1 MKHDPEIDVDTLIG
15 FYDADDDSLSDE
27 ERSALTPILNSLK
40 DFDERYETMEL
51 IGEGAEKQIF
61 RVYDRRL
68 GRRVALA
75 YPVKAKSPDELEQF
89 LREARLT
96 ANLTHPNIMPI
107 YNMGVD
113 PGGQPFFTMELLPGD
128 SLKDIVDGLRKKDA
142 DYVSKYSLDAL
153 LSIYLKICDAMA
165 YAHSRGVLHLDLK
178 PSNIR
183 VGLFGDVFVCDWGL
197 ARVVH
202 GDETGDLEPGELDG
216 DELNDFTLSGTMK
229 GTPGFMAPEQ
239 ADGKGGKTEQT
250 DIYALG
256 ALLYML
262 LTYEIPVLGESSSDV
277 IKNTLAGHIVPPHR
291 RKSQLK
297 IPASVEAVSI
307 KALSLNPEVRY
318 ATVLSLQAEISRY
331 MTGYATT
338 AEKAGVPRRIV
349 LLTQRHAR
357 IALLSVISLVV
368 LMGMAVVAIIKV
380 ETQRSVAVRARG
392 IAESNFDLYR
402 RELDVS
408 QQLNKE
414 MLQMLEYIAVQPD
427 MRHPF
432 FNIELL
438 EKKLE
443 GDLDPSLRK
452 EMLTQK
458 GILHF
463 IVEEFGAASECFAE
477 SGVGYSTRLLPV
489 ARTFAVLKPDDKA
502 LLKESALAEMFAT
515 KQPVFKQFTYY
526 TYLHHIRRDPKP
538 ELEEYR
544 ALAGTLLEEMN
555 GPRPDDVVWLD
566 IKKGKEGYVLDLSH
580 KPYSRYKLLIPGVLY
595 SNVLSPYEFERLD
608 ISHTPLTDLVEL
620 EDLKVKTLRMVGLSW
635 MKSEL
640 HLVARL
646 KNMGV
651 QTLIVDEGRFTGKLR
666 RTLQKNFELIEE

>member
-1 MKHDPEIDVDTLIG
+1 MDHNDINPDTLIG
-15 FYDADDDSLSDE
+15 FYDADDDSLSEE

-40 DFDERYETMEL
+40 DFGERYDEL
-51 IGEGAEKQIF
+51 EQIGKGAEKEIF

-75 YPVKAKSPDELEQF
+75 YPVNTGAPNELEQF

-107 YNMGVD
+107 HNMGID
-113 PGGQPFFTMELLPGD
+113 PEGKPFFTMELLPGD
-128 SLKDIVDGLRKKDA
+128 SLKDIVSGLRKRDSG
-142 DYVSKYSLDAL
+142 YVSKYSLDSL
-153 LSIYLKICDAMA
+153 LSIYLKVCDAMA

-197 ARVVH
+197 ARIVH
-202 GDETGDLEPGELDG
+202 GDETGELEPGELDG

-239 ADGKGGKTEQT
+239 ADGKGAKTEQT

-256 ALLYML
+256 AILYML
-262 LTYEIPVLGESSSDV
+262 LTYEIPVLGDSANDV
-277 IKNTLAGHIVPPHR
+277 VENTLAGNVILPHR
-291 RKSQLK
+291 RQPHLK
-297 IPASVEAVSI
+297 IPASLEAVSMQ
-307 KALSLNPEVRY
+307 ALSLRPAARY
-318 ATVLSLQAEISRY
+318 ATVKDLQAEISRY

-338 AEKAGVPRRIV
+338 AEGAGVLRRII

-357 IALLSVISLVV
+357 VALLSVLSLVV
-368 LMGMAVVAIIKV
+368 LMAMAIVAIIKV
-380 ETQRSVAVRARG
+380 ENERTVAVKARG
-392 IAESNFDLYR
+392 VAEDNFELYR
-402 RELDVS
+402 KELEVS
-408 QQLNKE
+408 QQLNKDV
-414 MLQMLEYIAVQPD
+414 LQMLEYIAVQPD

-443 GDLDPSLRK
+443 GDLNPDLRK
-452 EMLTQK
+452 EMLMQK

-463 IVEEFGAASECFAE
+463 IVEEFTAAAKCFE
-477 SGVGYSTRLLPV
+477 DSGEGYSERLLPI
-489 ARTFAVLKPDDKA
+489 ARDFALIKPDDKS
-502 LLKESALAEMFAT
+502 LLVESALAKMFAGN
-515 KQPVFKQFTYY
+515 PPLFKQFAYY
-526 TYLHHIRRDPKP
+526 TYLHHTRRNPNPD
-538 ELEEYR
+538 LEEYR
-544 ALAGTLLEEMN
+544 ALAGSMLEEMN
-555 GPRPDDVVWLD
+555 GPRPDKIIWLD

-580 KPYSRYKLLIPGVLY
+580 KPYSRYRLLIPGVLY
-595 SNVLSPYEFERLD
+595 LNVLLPYEFEYLD
-608 ISHTPLTDLVEL
+608 VSHTPLTDLVEL

-640 HLVARL
+640 HLIPRL
-646 KNMGV
+646 RKMGV
-651 QTLIVDEGRFTGKLR
+651 QTLMVEKGRFRGGMYR
-666 RTLQKNFELIEE
+666 ALQKNFELIEE